1 MSESPS
7 WAGRPWDAPGEA
19 VSGAGESATCQQ
31 DRELRRFSEQRLLSL
46 KQTRYSKKRRMPP
59 MRHHMHTR
67 TRTHHSAWTAA
78 QTTSTLLSPPPKSGP
93 SVHESP
99 WHSLSPEHRQETG
112 GAHSS
117 RGSPHR
123 RGLHGPRGKC
133 QPGGAAVS
141 RDRKQHEAAREGR
154 PFLESRQRTWAGPST
169 EPSWQSR
176 RLSPFQRSWHPS

>member
-1 MSESPS
+1 MRQEQ
-7 WAGRPWDAPGEA
+7 AG
-19 VSGAGESATCQQ
+19 SGARESATCQQ

-78 QTTSTLLSPPPKSGP
+78 QTMSTLLSPPPKSGP

-99 WHSLSPEHRQETG
+99 WHSLSP
-112 GAHSS
+112 
-117 RGSPHR
+117 
-123 RGLHGPRGKC
+123 GPRSTDRR
-133 QPGGAAVS
+133 QGAPTPAEAAPSDAASTAPEVSVS
-141 RDRKQHEAAREGR
+141 RAGRPSAGTGNSTKQHGKDAPSSSLNNEHGLD
-154 PFLESRQRTWAGPST
+154 PRQSCCRDRALVA
-169 EPSWQSR
+169 QSR